1 MRDAE
6 SLAISGAVVPGSSSR
21 TSSRGLRASPG
32 SSATEMRA
40 AGRRGYSQ
48 PFSSATRTA
57 SARLRAS
64 SFCIAEERWLRTV
77 PGER

>member
-1 MRDAE
+1 MTPVTFIPFCSRAARDA
-6 SLAISGAVVPGSSSR
+6 
-21 TSSRGLRASPG
+21 
-32 SSATEMRA
+32 
-40 AGRRGYSQ
+40 GYSQ
-48 PFSSATRTA
+48 PCSSATRTA